1 MLGGE
6 ADWVSGVQVAL
17 RADNYID
24 AGYRDTDWDGEQT
37 LSIPDDAV
45 NPWFQ
50 WFKLDCDGG
59 SALYDMTADQRI
71 VYIPIDCPQHHLT
84 LQVYDEESWNGRT
97 GRLMSGVSVRV
108 DSPRYPYYFRTVEL
122 QTDRNGQIELLVPAG
137 DYQIELNRS
146 DCARAATIIKNVAAD
161 RSEPLFIDCA
171 ESTRTPVH
179 GGLQELVPDLGADLA
194 ELGVRAAA
202 PLRNQHRALRD
213 LQDLRMQ
220 LPRLDEHFRIL
231 DRDFVKQLVSGP
243 GESFDN
249 AHFGGVKE
257 AAAPQPG
264 FIGKAD

>member
-1 MLGGE
+1 MTEARSVTGTSATLATCLLAAFLLAGLTAGTADAHTVTVKLFRTGTMLGGE

-24 AGYRDTDWDGEQT
+24 AGYRDTDWDGEQK

-171 ESTRTPVH
+171 ESTRTPR
-179 GGLQELVPDLGADLA
+179 PPGAW
-194 ELGVRAAA
+194 
-202 PLRNQHRALRD
+202 
-213 LQDLRMQ
+213 
-220 LPRLDEHFRIL
+220 
-231 DRDFVKQLVSGP
+231 
-243 GESFDN
+243 
-249 AHFGGVKE
+249 
-257 AAAPQPG
+257 
-264 FIGKAD
+264 